1 MLTINIHNDGS
12 GTEDSSNYDFSVLVN
27 GKEIDRGRV
36 TGHNRA
42 DDWRTLVIRLLR
54 QDMGYYEYL
63 LLTSQFSDPMITWG
77 KE

>member
-12 GTEDSSNYDFSVLVN
+12 GTEDSAHYDFSVLVN
-27 GKEIDRGRV
+27 GKEIDCGRV

-42 DDWRTLVIRLLR
+42 DDWRTLVMRLLR
-54 QDMGYYEYL
+54 QNMGYYEYL
-63 LLTSQFSDPMITWG
+63 LLASQYSDPMATWE

>member
-12 GTEDSSNYDFSVLVN
+12 GAEDSANYDFTVLVN

-36 TGHNRA
+36 TGHNRVE
-42 DDWRTLVIRLLR
+42 DWKTLMVRLLR
-54 QDMGYYEYL
+54 QNMNYYEYL
-63 LLTSQFSDPMITWG
+63 LLSYRFSDPMATWN